1 MTLVGLVAI
10 ALAIV
15 YAAHVTRDELRA
27 LNAFVRR
34 LVYLADAAHTARI
47 ERDTVAA
54 AHAAPPPRPRRST
67 REPAAAPT
75 AASATASPPPPARG
89 VLHAPTLAMTPVPQ
103 TPERSDV

>member
-1 MTLVGLVAI
+1 VILLGLVAI

-15 YAAHVTRDELRA
+15 YAAHVLRDELRA
-27 LNAFVRR
+27 HNAFLRR
-34 LVYLADAAHTARI
+34 LVYVIDAEHTARI

-54 AHAAPPPRPRRST
+54 AHAAPPPRPRRSM
-67 REPAAAPT
+67 REPAPSPT